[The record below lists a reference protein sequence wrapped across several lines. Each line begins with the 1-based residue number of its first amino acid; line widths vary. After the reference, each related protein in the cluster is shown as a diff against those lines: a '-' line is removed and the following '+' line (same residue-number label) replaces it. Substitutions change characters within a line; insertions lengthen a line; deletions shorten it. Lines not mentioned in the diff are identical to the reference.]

1 MLDWHMDDK
10 FRMVNPEQEQSIPK
24 KHIQSYFFPE

>member
-10 FRMVNPEQEQSIPK
+10 FQMVNPEQEQSIPK
-24 KHIQSYFFPE
+24 IFDHNLFEIT